1 MKKIILTIVYS
12 TFLSVLVFGQ
22 TQFNKQDSSLYSHGL
37 KIRSSSYK
45 SAKSYILPL
54 ALTAY
59 GLVALENDGLRSL
72 NISTKN
78 EIVEDHPGFKSSV
91 DNYLQFSPAA
101 ATFALKLSGYQGEHN
116 TWKSARL
123 YLTSSILM
131 AGSVYLL
138 KNATQVV
145 RPDGT
150 SHSSFPSGHTATAFS
165 GAEFMHQEFKHSNPI
180 LSYTGYLAAGA
191 TGVLR
196 MYNNKHYLSDV
207 ITGAGVGILT
217 TKLAY
222 WLDSKL
228 FKPYKSKLNVQQN

>member
-1 MKKIILTIVYS
+1 MKKIILTVFYS

-22 TQFNKQDSSLYSHGL
+22 TQFNQPDSSSYSHGL
-37 KIRSSSYK
+37 KVRSSFYK

-54 ALTAY
+54 ALTSY
-59 GLVALENDGLRSL
+59 GLIALENDGLRSL
-72 NISTKN
+72 NFSTKD
-78 EIVEDHPGFKSSV
+78 EIVEDNPGFKTSI
-91 DNYLQFSPAA
+91 DNYLQLTPAL
-101 ATFALKLSGYQGEHN
+101 ATFALKLSGNKGEHN
-116 TWKSARL
+116 SWQSARL
-123 YLTSSILM
+123 YITSTVLM
-131 AGSVYLL
+131 AGTVYLL

-145 RPDGT
+145 RPDGS
-150 SHSSFPSGHTATAFS
+150 SHSSFPSGHTATAFA
-165 GAEFMHQEFKHSNPI
+165 GAEFMRQEFKNSNPI

-207 ITGAGVGILT
+207 ITGAGIGILT

-228 FKPYKSKLNVQQN
+228 FKPYKSKLNVRQN

>member
-1 MKKIILTIVYS
+1 MKKIILTVVYS

-22 TQFNKQDSSLYSHGL
+22 TQLNKPDSSSYSQDL

-54 ALTAY
+54 ALTSY
-59 GLVALENDGLRSL
+59 GLIALENDGLKSL
-72 NISTKN
+72 NISIKDK
-78 EIVEDHPGFKSSV
+78 IVENHPGFKTSI
-91 DNYLQFSPAA
+91 DNYLQFSPAV
-101 ATFALKLSGYQGEHN
+101 ATFALKLSGVQGEHN
-116 TWKSARL
+116 TWQSARL
-123 YLTSSILM
+123 YLTSTILM

-150 SHSSFPSGHTATAFS
+150 SHSSFPSGHTATAFA
-165 GAEFMHQEFKHSNPI
+165 GAEFMHQEFKYSNPI
-180 LSYTGYLAAGA
+180 LSYTGYLAASA

-196 MYNNKHYLSDV
+196 MYNNRHYLSDV
-207 ITGAGVGILT
+207 VTGAGIGILT

-228 FKPYKSKLNVQQN
+228 FKPYKSKLNVRQN